1 MTLRFVVKVDQA
13 WKLTTTCPDL
23 PAWEP
28 ESAGPDELIRIDDG
42 TGHTIPRPPYEL
54 HHRDADHDGLAAASD
69 AAEVMALYDALRE
82 RRATRDEQERFG
94 HYLFDVL
101 LGNDRWSEIL
111 QTAQAYGHQAI
122 ELALALRPDDID
134 LARLNWEML
143 CAGGGFVVA
152 GTPTTKVAITRL
164 VETAYAAPPPL
175 GVPPRALFVIGSSW
189 HDETLRPAAE
199 LLALLKLGHDGRA
212 LRYRVL
218 EHARPQQ
225 IRREIEEFQP
235 EIVHFVAH
243 GGIDAET
250 RRGYLLLKPDEHEAA
265 ERRYADQILS
275 DLRRAPV
282 PATIVVLSACSTA
295 GAPGSERLFGAN
307 DATSMAAELVAG
319 GIPVVVG
326 MAGRVADL
334 ASRLFSRTFAES
346 VVHGEPLVR
355 ATAEARAA
363 AFATTEDPVA
373 GMDWALPAVFL
384 SSQVPTDY
392 RPLDTTAT
400 QERWDELDGWIRG
413 YDDGHLPVFCAREN
427 FLPPFRRM
435 FEPGTK
441 KYGLAA
447 YTGSQLKGTG
457 RTRLLRELAAHAL
470 RDGHLPLLLT
480 SDRDHPRTASGLGK
494 LFLDEISRVR
504 VNVLGIDEEDTQL
517 LALEADAR
525 DRLELNVRMA
535 LERAGEVTS
544 LVLNRALQTDL
555 KNLRRDVARQIPYF
569 AGLQSRIVVLMDDID
584 EYGGLLDDLLDRT
597 NGLFTPYGLG
607 TKALPVPVVLT
618 WAHGRSGDQWVRSL
632 IPNQQ
637 EHPWLEVVELAPFS
651 TVNGEDLMAYQ
662 TVLLHP
668 FAGAGVAADHVLGKS
683 WVFNPDVGQALFHAV
698 RNNARNTLKGIPFN
712 FHQPAYEIWVELAQ
726 QTGFVVPARDEDHL
740 TWLKADR

>member
-1 MTLRFVVKVDQA
+1 MTLRFVIKVDQA
-13 WKLTTTCPDL
+13 WKITTNCPDL
-23 PAWEP
+23 PLWEP
-28 ESAGPDELIRIDDG
+28 ASDAPAELIRLDDG
-42 TGHTIPRPPYEL
+42 TGHTIPRPPYAL
-54 HHRDADHDGLAAASD
+54 HHRDADHDTLGPTPG
-69 AAEVMALYDALRE
+69 AAEVMTLYDALRE

-101 LGNDRWSEIL
+101 LGNDRWAEIL
-111 QTAQAYGHQAI
+111 QVAQRNGHRAI
-122 ELALALRPDDID
+122 ELALSFRPDDID

-143 CAGGGFVVA
+143 CAGGGFLVA
-152 GTPTTKVAITRL
+152 GTPAIKVAITRL
-164 VETAYAAPPPL
+164 VETAYDAPLPL

-218 EHARPQQ
+218 EHARPSQ
-225 IRREIEEFQP
+225 IRQEIEEFQP

-243 GGIDAET
+243 GGIDPET
-250 RRGYLLLKPDEHEAA
+250 RRGYLLLKPDEQEAA

-275 DLRRAPV
+275 DLRRAEV
-282 PATIVVLSACSTA
+282 PAKIVVLSACSTA
-295 GAPGSERLFGAN
+295 GAPGTERLFGAN

-355 ATAEARAA
+355 ATADARAA

-392 RPLDTTAT
+392 QPLDSTAT
-400 QERWDELDGWIRG
+400 QERWGELDGWIRG

-435 FEPGTK
+435 FEPSAK

-480 SDRDHPRTASGLGK
+480 SDRDHPHEAADLAR

-517 LALEADAR
+517 LALESDAR
-525 DRLELNVRMA
+525 DRLELNVRTA
-535 LERAGEVTS
+535 LDRAGKVTP
-544 LVLNRALQTDL
+544 LVLNRALQIDL
-555 KNLRRDVARQIPYF
+555 KNLRRDVAHQIPYF
-569 AGLQSRIVVLMDDID
+569 AGPGSRIVVLMDDID
-584 EYGGLLDDLLDRT
+584 EYGGLVEDVLDKT
-597 NGLFTPYGLG
+597 KGLFTAYGLG

-618 WAHGRSGDQWVRSL
+618 WTHGRSGDQWVRDL
-632 IPNQQ
+632 VPNQQ
-637 EHPWLEVVELAPFS
+637 EHQWLEVIELAPFS
-651 TVNGEDLMAYQ
+651 AVNGEDLMAYQ

-668 FAGAGVAADHVLGKS
+668 FGGAGAAYDDVLGRS
-683 WVFNPDVGQALFHAV
+683 WVFNPDVEQVLFHAV
-698 RNNARNTLKGIPFN
+698 RNNARKTLKGIPFN

-740 TWLKADR
+740 SWLRAGR